1 MLFCQ
6 VYGRRYIYINASVC
20 ALELSLFSPFFSL
33 GQFRD
38 EFVRLLSFS
47 VCLSGSVCLSFYSLA
62 EILITL
68 VEKQMQRK
76 VEPEFVSLTGK
87 TIDKLKIARMGQWY
101 M

>member
-1 MLFCQ
+1 L
-6 VYGRRYIYINASVC
+6 NS
-20 ALELSLFSPFFSL
+20 LSLVLFYSL
-33 GQFRD
+33 GQFGD

-47 VCLSGSVCLSFYSLA
+47 VCLSGSLFPWNSLA